1 MAIKYADGS
10 QSSEGRVI
18 RILEYKTNNR
28 LETSSSSFQ
37 NTNLVGTI
45 TPLSASNHIYIK
57 VHGDCN
63 TNDNTNSMF
72 LTIMRGST
80 NLGNGDG
87 GLINHY
93 NAHRLH
99 SSVNMGVIDT
109 SHGVTS
115 QLTYRVAIRKA
126 AGYGNVE
133 FPVNDGSMYA
143 YMTLMEIAH

>member
-10 QSSEGRVI
+10 QSSEGRII

-28 LETSSSSFQ
+28 LETSSASFQ

-99 SSVNMGVIDT
+99 SSVNMGVIDD

-133 FPVNDGSMYA
+133 FPVNNNSMFA

>member
-1 MAIKYADGS
+1 MAIQYADGS
-10 QSSEGRVI
+10 SSSEGRII
-18 RILEYKTNNR
+18 RTLEYSTNNR
-28 LETSSSSFQ
+28 LETSSASFQ
-37 NTNLVGTI
+37 NSNLVGTI
-45 TPLSASNHIYIK
+45 TPKNSSNHILINVY
-57 VHGDCN
+57 GDAN

-80 NLGNGDG
+80 NLGNGVH

-93 NAHRLH
+93 NADRLH
-99 SSVNMGVIDT
+99 SSINMSVIDD